1 MTLLIGIN
9 LNSELRLYNTNCV
22 AAAAAAKYLVT
33 GRNCA
38 QAKLALAIKRLG
50 YLNLLVSTVGLNS
63 RR

>member
-22 AAAAAAKYLVT
+22 AADDKYLIT

-38 QAKLALAIKRLG
+38 RAKLALAIKRLG
-50 YLNLLVSTVGLNS
+50 FFNLLVSTVGLNS
-63 RR
+63 KR